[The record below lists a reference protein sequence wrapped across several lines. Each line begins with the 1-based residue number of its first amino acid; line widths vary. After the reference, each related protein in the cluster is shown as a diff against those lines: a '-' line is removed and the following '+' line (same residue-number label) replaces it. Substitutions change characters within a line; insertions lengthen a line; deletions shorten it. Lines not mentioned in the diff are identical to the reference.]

1 MSVREP
7 KKMEFNDIAE
17 YNQWVSSKYCFD
29 DSIRIC
35 GLNILDDGKVIASY
49 IKLY

>member
-1 MSVREP
+1 MSVREVQEI
-7 KKMEFNDIAE
+7 EFEDVAE
-17 YNQWVSSKYCFD
+17 YNQWVNSKYCFD
-29 DSIRIC
+29 DSIRVC